1 MLKVAILPKLILF
14 VMFRNMRIVHMI
26 NHHLDLESLV
36 SDRYLLIH
44 LFIRFFVHNNLVL
57 ILQT

>member
-1 MLKVAILPKLILF
+1 MLKVAILPKDQLFHQIIIFFLILF

-36 SDRYLLIH
+36 SDR
-44 LFIRFFVHNNLVL
+44 
-57 ILQT
+57 

>member
-44 LFIRFFVHNNLVL
+44 LFIRFFVHNNLV
-57 ILQT
+57 